1 MWSGFA
7 AMEAAK
13 RDIIERKS
21 RYKIHTVVED
31 SPPPYQVTEV
41 RPPPYQISTVRV
53 KPHVPMNNRKKQAIP
68 KTVRNAVWA
77 RYFPNTLSGV
87 CQCCKIEAITYGNF
101 HAGHVISEHNGG
113 GLKVD
118 NLRPVCPL
126 CNSSMG
132 TQNMDEFIAKYGF

>member
-1 MWSGFA
+1 
-7 AMEAAK
+7 
-13 RDIIERKS
+13 
-21 RYKIHTVVED
+21 
-31 SPPPYQVTEV
+31 
-41 RPPPYQISTVRV
+41 
-53 KPHVPMNNRKKQAIP
+53 MNNRKKQAIP

-77 RYFPNTLSGV
+77 RYFPNSLSGV
-87 CQCCKIEAITYGNF
+87 CQCCKIEGITYGNF